1 MKDSRIEQF
10 EKTQMKENP
19 ADVHVGDTVIVHKV
33 IVEGKKKRTQR
44 FQGTVI
50 KKQGSLSRASFTVRK
65 IVEGIGVEKL
75 FLLHSPLVPKI
86 EIVKRSKVRRA
97 KLYYL
102 RKRIGARANRLKVK
116 EMQEEKQEKIQGTQ
130 NVSQEATQAQK
141 PELKTKVVESKSK
154 EDKKTIKATEKT
166 KKSENKEKKD
176 TQNAGKTKDTDTKKD
191 TDSAE

>member
-1 MKDSRIEQF
+1 MKDGRIEQF

-19 ADVHVGDTVIVHKV
+19 ADIHVGDTVIVHKI

-65 IVEGIGVEKL
+65 IVEGVGVEKL

-116 EMQEEKQEKIQGTQ
+116 EMQDEKQEKVSETQ
-130 NVSQEATQAQK
+130 DVSQVAAQEQQTERK
-141 PELKTKVVESKSK
+141 PQVAETKGK
-154 EDKKTIKATEKT
+154 EEKKAPKVAKKTAT
-166 KKSENKEKKD
+166 SETTDNVKD
-176 TQNAGKTKDTDTKKD
+176 ADTKTD
-191 TDSAE
+191 TDSAS